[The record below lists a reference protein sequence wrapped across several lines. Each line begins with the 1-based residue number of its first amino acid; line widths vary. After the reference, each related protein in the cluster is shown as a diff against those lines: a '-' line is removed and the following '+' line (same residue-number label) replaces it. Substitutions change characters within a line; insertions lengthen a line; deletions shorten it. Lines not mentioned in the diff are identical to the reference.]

1 MISQAPLNSIQ
12 TATWGSVK
20 LRVANITVWCEDW
33 LGIERS
39 SKLGWWIYSL
49 AEYTCDVYKNIS
61 LCIKSIMTFF
71 IMCYAI
77 KSIEGVIV
85 FDVQQGKRTSISA
98 FRRPSLIASDR
109 ELLETSMITRAP
121 PIWNPTMFIAKPSC
135 NSNVRSP
142 WIIHQKEEV
151 KWNWKFDFFYIVSW
165 EKRKK
170 LLATSRHKEDQL
182 QWIKLQCNH
191 CYWN

>member
-1 MISQAPLNSIQ
+1 MRQCQ
-12 TATWGSVK
+12 TKGCKHYCMMWRLT
-20 LRVANITVWCEDW
+20 RDRTFF
-33 LGIERS
+33 
-39 SKLGWWIYSL
+39 KLGVMNIFSGRIYL
-49 AEYTCDVYKNIS
+49 DVYTDIS
-61 LCIKSIMTFF
+61 LCIKAIMTFF
-71 IMCYAI
+71 IMCYAT
-77 KSIEGVIV
+77 KSIEVVII
-85 FDVQQGKRTSISA
+85 FDVQERKGTLISA
-98 FRRPSLIASDR
+98 FRRPSLTASDR

-121 PIWNPTMFIAKPSC
+121 PIWNPTMFITKPSY
-135 NSNVRSP
+135 NSNVLLP

-170 LLATSRHKEDQL
+170 LLPRGRHKEDQL